1 MQPMFPL
8 LAESD
13 YPRSVITLT
22 QIETFLALV
31 EEGGV
36 ARAAERLGVGRST
49 VSAHG
54 KLVAEEIGPH
64 HFRRLQG
71 GLVPTEAGLDA
82 YGRLRALLAHAS
94 FCMTHF
100 RSANPRTPS
109 FVTVQ
114 LPFGFPGAVL
124 DQVLERASRRL
135 TGVCLLPAYS
145 KTAPTEELGFSHLPW
160 DADTGLVADRWLL
173 VRYGAPK
180 CAKDKT
186 VELDELAG
194 LRLHAPRLP
203 AALQLSLTTLAEQA
217 NATLEWAE
225 GGLPEILALVAQ
237 SPKSAAIVPASLF
250 NPALIDGLF
259 DCVPVESTH
268 LDPAIAVSGLE
279 FPEIARLLKEEL
291 ERTVRER
298 IAAPAGRLPRAASVD
313 TLSLKY
319 CRSFLALYEEG
330 NVGRA
335 ALRLSIVQPALTV
348 QLHRIEEEVGCS
360 LFSRSHHG
368 LAANERADALYKLL
382 RPLIANFNGTLRH
395 LRASADNSTAPNRI
409 GLMPALDDESI
420 MSQGFAVALDRWS
433 RSHPDGVLQVME
445 GYSGTLV
452 RWLQSGMVD
461 FALVDRVFT
470 DPELILEPIVEDR
483 MAVVIACGS
492 DLVAPGPITL
502 KQLAALPLV
511 LPSSRHGLRTL
522 LVQSLHRAGLTLQP
536 RIEVDSMA
544 GCLNM
549 VKIARYATILPM
561 GSVYKSSN
569 RRGVSVHEI
578 EAPQIVRTI
587 CLARMRSKPSRE
599 AETDF
604 LDELRRAFAK
614 PPTQPAIDQPPV
626 LAPSRDFYGSARQF
640 T

>member
-1 MQPMFPL
+1 MQAPFPL
-8 LAESD
+8 PGDQD

-22 QIETFLALV
+22 QIETFLTLV

-36 ARAAERLGVGRST
+36 ARAAQRLGVGRST
-49 VSAHG
+49 VSAHS
-54 KLVAEEIGPH
+54 KLVADEIGPH

-82 YGRLRALLAHAS
+82 YGRLRALVAHAA
-94 FCMTHF
+94 FCIEHF
-100 RSANPRTPS
+100 RSGNPRTPS
-109 FVTVQ
+109 FVPVQ
-114 LPFGFPGAVL
+114 LPFGFPGTVL
-124 DQVLERASRRL
+124 DQALERASRRL
-135 TGVCLLPAYS
+135 TGVCLLPTYS
-145 KTAPTEELGFSHLPW
+145 KTAPTEELGFCHLPW
-160 DADTGLVADRWLL
+160 DADTGLVPDRWLL
-173 VRYGAPK
+173 VRYGAPR
-180 CAKDKT
+180 CAKKKT
-186 VELDELAG
+186 GGAALEELAG

-203 AALQLSLTTLAEQA
+203 AALQISLTSLAEQA
-217 NATLEWAE
+217 NAMLEWGE

-237 SPKSAAIVPASLF
+237 SPRSAAIVPTSLF

-259 DCVPVESTH
+259 DCAAVESTH

-291 ERTVRER
+291 ERALHER
-298 IAAPAGRLPRAASVD
+298 IAAPAARPTRAAPSD

-335 ALRLSIVQPALTV
+335 AQRLSIVQPALTV

-360 LFSRSHHG
+360 LFGRSHHG
-368 LAANERADALYKLL
+368 VSANERADALYKLL
-382 RPLIANFNGTLRH
+382 RPLIANFTGTLRH
-395 LRASADNSTAPNRI
+395 LRTSTDNSTAPVRI

-483 MAVVIACGS
+483 MAVVVACGS

-502 KQLAALPLV
+502 ARLATLPLV
-511 LPSSRHGLRTL
+511 LPSARHGLRTL
-522 LVQSLHRAGLTLQP
+522 LVQSLHRAGLVLQP

-544 GCLNM
+544 GCINM

-587 CLARMRSKPSRE
+587 CLARMRGKSGRD

-604 LDELRRAFAK
+604 LAELRLAFAK
-614 PPTQPAIDQPPV
+614 PAIEPPIM
-626 LAPSRDFYGSARQF
+626 APSRDFYGPARQF